1 MNRHQLERGPRA
13 RRTLVI
19 AALVGLSFLATA
31 GVADAGPRHKHRHGK
46 HGCNHHSR
54 HAVVVR
60 EAPCADGRYRSVY
73 AEPVY
78 AAPCAPVVYRE
89 VYRPGYWQWHEA
101 SHCNVWVPGVTIAV
115 RF

>member
-1 MNRHQLERGPRA
+1 
-13 RRTLVI
+13 
-19 AALVGLSFLATA
+19 VGLSCLASA
-31 GVADAGPRHKHRHGK
+31 GAADAHPRWRHKHGHGRHG
-46 HGCNHHSR
+46 R

-60 EAPCADGRYRSVY
+60 EAPCAVVAGPYR
-73 AEPVY
+73 PVY

-101 SHCNVWVPGVTIAV
+101 SRCNVWVPGATIIV